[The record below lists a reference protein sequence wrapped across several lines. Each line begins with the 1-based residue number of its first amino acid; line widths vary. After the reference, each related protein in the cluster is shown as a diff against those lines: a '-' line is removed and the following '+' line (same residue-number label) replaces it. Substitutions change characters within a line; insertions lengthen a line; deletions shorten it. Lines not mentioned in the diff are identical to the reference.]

1 MRRPIDCFGCYWFR
15 YEGTTPYCTW
25 YKYNREDF
33 KLGKLKKIELIK
45 KCPMR

>member
-1 MRRPIDCFGCYWFR
+1 MRQIDCYGCHWLDFKNN
-15 YEGTTPYCTW
+15 TSYCTW

-33 KLGKLKKIELIK
+33 KLGKIKKIELIK